1 MKINIDVNETFPDM
15 EINIHCPRLTPD
27 IEKLVSMIRMMDMK
41 IAVKK
46 EDETVMLDMTDV
58 LYVEA
63 VDRMT
68 FVYTGDQM
76 YEADMRLYEFENMLC
91 TKGFFKASKSCL
103 IQLKKIKSLK
113 ADVNRRIRVT
123 MENGEQI
130 IVSRMYAEDLRK
142 RLGIK

>member
-15 EINIHCPRLTPD
+15 EVNITCPRLTPD
-27 IEKLVSMIRMMDMK
+27 IERLISMIRMMDMK

>member
-1 MKINIDVNETFPDM
+1 MKINIDVNESFPDM
-15 EINIHCPRLTPD
+15 EVSIHCPRLTPD
-27 IEKLVSMIRMMDMK
+27 IERLISMIRMMDMK

-46 EDETVMLDMTDV
+46 DDETVMLDMTDV

-63 VDRMT
+63 VERMT
-68 FVYTGDQM
+68 FVYTRDQM

-103 IQLKKIKSLK
+103 IHLKKIKSLK

-130 IVSRMYAEDLRK
+130 IVSRMYAEELRK
-142 RLGIK
+142 RLGIR